1 MNRFKRGLAILLS
14 TCMIGGMMPLPASAE
29 ETVSENI
36 VQTECI
42 ENTENL
48 ENAPSE
54 DEKSSETDHETGSE
68 TESET
73 VTDAETKA
81 QQYQR
86 YRHLSTH
93 SRMQTAL
100 PRTM

>member
-42 ENTENL
+42 EKTENL
-48 ENAPSE
+48 ENAQSE
-54 DEKSSETDHETGSE
+54 DE
-68 TESET
+68 
-73 VTDAETKA
+73 
-81 QQYQR
+81 
-86 YRHLSTH
+86 
-93 SRMQTAL
+93 
-100 PRTM
+100 